1 MRPARIIRAVMAAL
15 LGPPLVLIAAV
26 VGTVVVLLF
35 APPGR
40 ALTVRILT
48 ERISGAVAGRVEI
61 GAMGGGIVGHLV
73 LEEVTVRDS
82 LGVLLLDAPRIEAN
96 YRIRDLLAGRIA
108 FAALRLDRPTIHLV
122 RLRANRWNYENVF
135 RIKPRT
141 GPSTPPVVEFR
152 DVEIRG
158 ATLRVDVPTTPK
170 PPRVPI
176 SRQSTPLPEPEVV
189 TSSDGPVRVYRASG
203 LDARLPYVRL
213 STPGRDPIFV
223 EIEALAARLS
233 DPALTITSA
242 RGTLLTAADSLR
254 FVFEEAS
261 LPVTRVR
268 GGGAVRWPRDTV
280 LFDFELAA
288 DTVALADLHFIS
300 PDFPDWAG
308 RGRVVA
314 LATVGSRTDY
324 RLEELTLG
332 DGQARA
338 EGRLIA
344 SVDAYRGLGMRELD
358 LALTDVPL
366 AVMRPYLDT
375 LPFAGTLTGRLR
387 ADGFFDRLT
396 LGGDLQFV
404 DALTPGTPSSHLV
417 FEGPIRFGGTEG
429 AVFDGFVLNGTRF
442 PMTTITTMIP
452 AVILPGELTLQGRLD
467 GPWQNAR
474 FAGTAEHTAPNGA
487 LSRMIGNARFDVRD
501 TLLAIDLDLRLDQLS
516 FGGLRSGYPELT
528 PRGGLIGR
536 VVARGP
542 LDAVQLD
549 ADVAGE
555 IGVIQARGTVGLM
568 MPRLTADSLVVDFR
582 RLDSDA
588 LLGQGGSTALNGTV
602 TMTGVIDSATN
613 PVGSLLLALG
623 QSRVGGIT
631 FSEVTG
637 KIHSDGM
644 LLTVDTVTAHWPDG
658 RIVADGTVGWMAPHV
673 GTLSILGDAASLTP
687 FDSLA
692 RAFIPFPRDTIGP
705 RPLEGKADFS
715 LTLHGSLDSLDIDGV
730 AEVQQMGI
738 DRWGSGMASLR
749 VHADALGQKGLVIE
763 AILDSLGFEDRLARD
778 VMVLASGRRDSLSF
792 RLGAQLLEA
801 EVAATGGWE
810 VVDDVSRLALDS
822 LLIGMPSQRWQLV
835 EPTAFL
841 LTGGH
846 VELETPVRLATEDGG
861 GELTLT
867 GSAPGSSPGT
877 LEASLVGL
885 DLSDVYAMLARDT
898 AGVGGF
904 VAVDLRL
911 GGVLEAPTFRGNASV
926 TGLVVGEARPP
937 LVRIAFDYQDLRLRS
952 RVNLWKTGESILEV
966 DLSLPVDLALAA
978 RAERKLPGP
987 LEIQA
992 TADSADLAILEAF
1005 TVSVRDTRGLLALDL
1020 KVSGSWNTPRL
1031 DGTVAVFD
1039 GRTSL
1044 PALGV
1049 NYEQMVGRGRFL
1061 GDSMVIDTL
1070 GVRSGG
1076 GQLSIGGSVRF
1087 APLTRPMLDLEINSR
1102 GFLAADV
1109 PNFLTVRPTGRVTL
1123 TGPLM
1128 QPVMRGEAV
1137 LNATVF
1143 YFADLVNK
1151 NVINL
1156 EDPAFAEFVDR
1167 EELERQKLGAAFQ
1180 NRFLDSL
1187 RIENLRFSLG
1197 SEVWLRSADANVQL
1211 EGAVV
1216 VNKQRQVYRLDGEFT
1231 ALRGTYRLAVGGFI
1245 NRDFTVERG
1254 TVRYVGTPDLNADLD
1269 LQARHLVH
1277 TEEGEEIPVVARIT
1291 GSIQVPRLA
1300 LSSPGR
1306 NIPERDL
1313 ISYLMFGRPEF
1324 QVAGANGG
1332 GTGDFASAQAIQAA
1346 AAMLSSEIE
1355 RTLVQDGGLGLDM
1368 FEFRPVITRG
1378 GQNAGQFNRFAA
1390 GWQVGTRWFV
1400 TLNAGFCLGGQDQQ
1414 LSARNFGASLEYR
1427 ITRAW
1432 RVQASAEPVQSCL
1445 IGQFSDFGATLRY
1458 QLGADLLWEREY

>member
-1 MRPARIIRAVMAAL
+1 MVAAL
-15 LGPPLVLIAAV
+15 LGPPLVVIAAV
-26 VGTVVVLLF
+26 TGTVAVLLF

-40 ALTVRILT
+40 ALTARLLT
-48 ERISGAVAGRVEI
+48 ERITGAVAGRVEI
-61 GAMGGGIVGHLV
+61 GSLGGGILGHLV
-73 LEEVTVRDS
+73 LEDVTVRDS

-96 YRIRDLLAGRIA
+96 YRLRDLLRGRIV
-108 FAALRLDRPTIHLV
+108 FAGLQLDRPTIHLA
-122 RLRANRWNYENVF
+122 RLRERRWNYENVF

-141 GPSTPPVVEFR
+141 GPTPPQLVEFR
-152 DVEIRG
+152 NVEIRG
-158 ATLRVDVPTTPK
+158 ATLRVDVPTSPK

-189 TSSDGPVRVYRASG
+189 TTSDGLVRVYRAAEF
-203 LDARLPYVRL
+203 DARLPWVRL
-213 STPGRDPIFV
+213 STPQRDPIFV
-223 EIEALAARLS
+223 EIENLAARIS
-233 DPALTITSA
+233 DPAIRITGA
-242 RGTLLTAADSLR
+242 RGTVLTAADSLR

-261 LPVTRVR
+261 LPATVVR

-280 LFDFELAA
+280 MFDFELAA
-288 DTVALADLHFIS
+288 DTVDLADLRFIS
-300 PDFPDWAG
+300 PDFPDWTG
-308 RGRVVA
+308 KGRVVA
-314 LATVGSRTDY
+314 LATAGSRTDY

-332 DGQARA
+332 RGESRA

-344 SVDAYRGLGMRELD
+344 SVDVHRGLGMRQLD
-358 LALTDVPL
+358 LALTKVPL
-366 AVMRPYLDT
+366 AVLRPYLDT

-404 DALTPGTPSSHLV
+404 DSLTADTPASRLV

-429 AVFDGFVLNGTRF
+429 ATFDRFVLNRTRF
-442 PMTTITTMIP
+442 PMATITTMIP
-452 AVILPGELTLQGRLD
+452 AVILPGELTLQGSLD

-474 FAGTAEHTAPNGA
+474 FDGVAEHTAPDGA
-487 LSRMIGNARFDVRD
+487 LSRMIGQARFDVRD

-516 FGGLRSGYPELT
+516 FDGLRSGYPELT

-536 VVARGP
+536 VIARGR

-549 ADVAGE
+549 ADVVGE
-555 IGVIQARGTVGLM
+555 IGVIRARGEVGLL
-568 MPRLTADSLVVDFR
+568 MPRLTADSLVIDLR
-582 RLDSDA
+582 RLDADA

-602 TMTGVIDSATN
+602 TVSGVIDSATA
-613 PVGSLLLALG
+613 PAGSLLLALG

-637 KIHSDGM
+637 SLHSDGM
-644 LLTVDTVTAHWPDG
+644 LLGVDSVTAFWPEG
-658 RIVADGTVGWMAPHV
+658 QIIADGTVGWVAPHV
-673 GTLSILGDAASLTP
+673 GTMLILGDAASLTP

-692 RAFIPFPRDTIGP
+692 RAFIAFPRDTIGP
-705 RPLEGKADFS
+705 RPLEGEADFS
-715 LTLHGSLDSLDIDGV
+715 LTLQGSLDSLDLVGV
-730 AEVQQMGI
+730 AEVQSLRI

-749 VHADALGQKGLVIE
+749 LQADAFGHQGLVVE

-778 VMVLASGRRDSLSF
+778 VTVLASGRRDSLSL

-801 EVAATGGWE
+801 EVAAKGAWE
-810 VVDDVSRLALDS
+810 ATDDVSRLALDS
-822 LLIGMPSQRWQLV
+822 LLVGMPSQRWQLS
-835 EPTAFL
+835 EPTAFR
-841 LTGGH
+841 LTGGR

-861 GELTLT
+861 GALVLT
-867 GSAPGSSPGT
+867 GSVPGSSPGT
-877 LEASLVGL
+877 LEASLVGF
-885 DLSDVYAMLARDT
+885 DLSDAYAMLSRDT

-911 GGVLEAPTFRGNASV
+911 GGTLEAPTFRGNASV
-926 TGLVVGEARPP
+926 TGLVVADARPP
-937 LVRIAFDYQDLRLRS
+937 LARVAFDYQDRRLRS

-966 DLSLPVDLALAA
+966 DLSLPVDLALAP
-978 RAERKLPGP
+978 RTERKLPGP

-1005 TVSVRDTRGLLALDL
+1005 TVFVRETRGALALNL
-1020 KVSGSWNTPRL
+1020 LVSGGWDAPRL
-1031 DGTVAVFD
+1031 DGTVALID
-1039 GRTSL
+1039 GRTEL
-1044 PALGV
+1044 PALHV
-1049 NYEQMVGRGRFL
+1049 RYDQMTGRGRFL
-1061 GDSMVIDTL
+1061 GDSLVIDSL
-1070 GVRSGG
+1070 GVQSGG
-1076 GQLSIGGSVRF
+1076 GQLTIDGSVRF
-1087 APLTRPMLDLEINSR
+1087 APLTRPTLDLRLTSR

-1109 PNFLTVRPTGRVTL
+1109 PNFLTVRPTGQVTL

-1137 LNATVF
+1137 LNSTDF

-1156 EDPAFAEFVDR
+1156 EDQAFADFVDR
-1167 EELERQKLGAAFQ
+1167 EELQRLQLGAAFQ

-1197 SEVWLRSADANVQL
+1197 REVWLRSAEANVQL

-1216 VNKQRQVYRLDGEFT
+1216 VNKLRQEYRLDGEFT
-1231 ALRGTYRLAVGGFI
+1231 ALRGTYRLAVGI
-1245 NRDFTVERG
+1245 VNRDFIVERG

-1269 LQARHLVH
+1269 LQARHLVF

-1291 GSIQVPRLA
+1291 GSIQVPKLA

-1306 NIPERDL
+1306 NIAERDL
-1313 ISYLMFGRPEF
+1313 LSYVMFGRPEF
-1324 QVAGANGG
+1324 QVAGSGQR
-1332 GTGDFASAQAIQAA
+1332 GTGDVASAQALQFAA
-1346 AAMLSSEIE
+1346 GALSSEIE
-1355 RTLVQDGGLGLDM
+1355 RTLVQEAGLGLDM
-1368 FEFRPVITRG
+1368 FEFRPVLAPGSQST
-1378 GQNAGQFNRFAA
+1378 GQFNRFAA
-1390 GWQVGTRWFV
+1390 GWQVGRRWFV
-1400 TLNAGFCLGGQDQQ
+1400 TLNAGFCVGGQEQQ
-1414 LSARNFGASLEYR
+1414 FSARNLGASLEYR
-1427 ITRAW
+1427 ITRDW

-1445 IGQFSDFGATLRY
+1445 IGQLSDFGATLRY